1 MRPSRG
7 KAVLLVLATLLTVTA
22 NLLSPGAAHASPAVQ
37 YTNPLAA
44 QRADPHIFRHTDGY
58 YYFTATVPE
67 YDRIVL
73 RRATTVQGL
82 ATAPES
88 VIWRRHTTG
97 EMGAH
102 IWAPEI
108 HFINGRWY
116 VYFAAG
122 RADDVWRIRMYVL
135 ENAAANPLTGTW
147 TERGRITTPWD
158 TFSLDATT
166 FVTGGVRYLLWA
178 QQEPGIATNSN
189 LYLARMGANPW
200 TITGPTTRLTI
211 PTLAWET
218 RGYKVAEGPAVLQ
231 RNGRL
236 FLTYSASATDANYC
250 VGLLT
255 ASSSADPLLA
265 SSWTKSQ
272 SPVFASN
279 AATSQYG
286 PGHNSFTTSEDG
298 QSDLLVY
305 HDRNYRD
312 ISGDPLNDPNR
323 RTRVQKVY
331 WRADGTPDFG
341 IPVADGVTPV
351 RLMAYDTPGSA
362 VRHWNF
368 RARIEADVTP
378 LADSQFRIVG
388 GLAGG
393 GTVSLESANYPGYYL
408 RHRNHEAWVER
419 RDGSA
424 LFSSDASFV
433 RRGGL
438 VGSGTVSFESVNFPG
453 YYVRHRAGQVWVER
467 DDGAAVFRG
476 SASFVL
482 E

>member
-1 MRPSRG
+1 MILP
-7 KAVLLVLATLLTVTA
+7 
-22 NLLSPGAAHASPAVQ
+22 PGAAHASPAVQ
-37 YTNPLAA
+37 YTNPIAA
-44 QRADPHIFRHTDGY
+44 RRADPHVFRHTDGY
-58 YYFTATVPE
+58 YYLTATVPE

-73 RRATTVQGL
+73 RRATTIQGL
-82 ATAPES
+82 AGAPET

-108 HFINGRWY
+108 HFINGKWY

-135 ENAAANPLTGTW
+135 ESAAANPLTGAW

-166 FVTGGVRYLLWA
+166 FVAGGVRYLLWA

-189 LYLARMGANPW
+189 LYIARMGANPW
-200 TITGPTTRLTI
+200 TITGTVTRLTV

-255 ASSSADPLLA
+255 ASASADPLQA
-265 SSWTKSQ
+265 ASWTKSPN
-272 SPVFASN
+272 PVFASN

-286 PGHNSFTTSEDG
+286 PGHNSFTVSEDG
-298 QSDLLVY
+298 QSDLIVY

-351 RLMAYDTPGSA
+351 RLMSYDVAGSA
-362 VRHWNF
+362 VRHWDY
-368 RARIEADVTP
+368 RARLESNVTP
-378 LADSQFRIVG
+378 LADSQFRLVT
-388 GLAGG
+388 GLSGA
-393 GTVSLESANYPGYYL
+393 GTVSLESANFPGYYL
-408 RHRNHEAWVER
+408 RHRNHEGWVHQ

-424 LFSSDASFV
+424 LFDADASFT
-433 RRGGL
+433 RRTGL
-438 VGSGTVSFESVNFPG
+438 AGSGTVSFESINFPG
-453 YYVRHRAGQVWVER
+453 YYLRHRAGTVWVER
-467 DDGAAVFRG
+467 DDGTTAFRN
-476 SASFVL
+476 SASFIL

>member
-1 MRPSRG
+1 MNATLRRV
-7 KAVLLVLATLLTVTA
+7 AALVLATLLAVIVNVTPA
-22 NLLSPGAAHASPAVQ
+22 GASPAVQ

-44 QRADPHIFRHTDGY
+44 QRADPHIFRHSDGY

-73 RRATTVQGL
+73 RRATTIQGL
-82 ATAPES
+82 ASAPET
-88 VIWRRHTTG
+88 VIWRKHATG

-108 HFINGRWY
+108 HFINGKWY

-135 ENAAANPLTGTW
+135 ESSSANPLTGAW

-166 FVTGGVRYLLWA
+166 FVANGVRYLLWA

-189 LYLARMGANPW
+189 LYIARMGANPW
-200 TITGPTTRLTI
+200 TIIGPTTRLTV

-218 RGYKVAEGPAVLQ
+218 RGYKVAEGPSVLQ

-250 VGLLT
+250 LGLLT
-255 ASSSADPLLA
+255 ASASADPLQA
-265 SSWTKSQ
+265 SAWTKS
-272 SPVFASN
+272 SNPVFVSS

-298 QSDLLVY
+298 QSDILVY

-341 IPVADGVTPV
+341 IPVPDGATPV
-351 RLMAYDTPGSA
+351 RLMSYDTPGSA
-362 VRHWNF
+362 IRHYDY
-368 RARIEADVTP
+368 RARLEANVTP
-378 LADSQFRIVG
+378 LADSQFRIVT
-388 GLAGG
+388 GLSGT
-393 GTVSLESANYPGYYL
+393 GTVSLESTNFPGYYL

-419 RDGSA
+419 RDGTS
-424 LFSSDASFV
+424 LFNADASFH

-438 VGSGTVSFESVNFPG
+438 AGSGTVSFESVNFPG
-453 YYVRHRAGQVWVER
+453 YFVRHRGGQVWLER
-467 DDGAAVFRG
+467 SDGTSAFRD
-476 SASFVL
+476 SASFIL

>member
-1 MRPSRG
+1 MSTLRVI
-7 KAVLLVLATLLTVTA
+7 AFTLLIVIA
-22 NLLSPGAAHASPAVQ
+22 NLLSPGPAHASPAVQ

-44 QRADPHIFRHTDGY
+44 QRADPHIYRHTDGY
-58 YYFTATVPE
+58 YYFTATAPE

-73 RRATTVQGL
+73 RRATTIQGL
-82 ATAPES
+82 ASAPET
-88 VIWRRHTTG
+88 VIWRKHASG

-108 HFINGRWY
+108 HFINGKWY
-116 VYFAAG
+116 VYVAAG

-135 ENAAANPLTGTW
+135 ESSSANPLTGGW
-147 TERGRITTPWD
+147 TERSRIVTPWD

-166 FVTGGVRYLLWA
+166 FVANGVRYLLWA

-189 LYLARMGANPW
+189 LYIARMGANPW
-200 TITGPTTRLTI
+200 TITGATTRLTV

-218 RGYKVAEGPAVLQ
+218 RGYKVAEGPSVLQ

-250 VGLLT
+250 LGLLT
-255 ASSSADPLLA
+255 ASASADPLQA
-265 SSWTKSQ
+265 SSWTKNPN
-272 SPVFASN
+272 PVFASS

-298 QSDLLVY
+298 QSDILVY

-341 IPVADGVTPV
+341 IPVPDGATPV
-351 RLMAYDTPGSA
+351 RLMSYDTPGSA
-362 VRHWNF
+362 IRHYDY
-368 RARIEADVTP
+368 RARLDADVSP
-378 LADSQFRIVG
+378 LADSQFRIVT
-388 GLAGG
+388 GLSGS
-393 GTVSLESANYPGYYL
+393 GTVSLESTNFPGYFL
-408 RHRNHEAWVER
+408 RHRNHEAWVQQ
-419 RDGSA
+419 RDGTS
-424 LFSSDASFV
+424 LFNADAAFH

-438 VGSGTVSFESVNFPG
+438 AGSGTVSFESVNFPG
-453 YYVRHRAGQVWVER
+453 YFLRHRAGQVWLEQN
-467 DDGAAVFRG
+467 DGTSGFRG
-476 SASFVL
+476 SASFIV

>member
-1 MRPSRG
+1 MNATLRRV
-7 KAVLLVLATLLTVTA
+7 AALVLATLLAVIVNVTPA
-22 NLLSPGAAHASPAVQ
+22 GASPAVQ
-37 YTNPLAA
+37 YSNPLAA

-73 RRATTVQGL
+73 RRATTIQGL
-82 ATAPES
+82 ASAPET
-88 VIWRRHTTG
+88 VIWRKHATG

-108 HFINGRWY
+108 HFINGKWY

-135 ENAAANPLTGTW
+135 ESSSANPLTGAW
-147 TERGRITTPWD
+147 TERGRIATPWD

-166 FVTGGVRYLLWA
+166 FVANGVRYLLWA

-189 LYLARMGANPW
+189 LYIARMGANPW
-200 TITGPTTRLTI
+200 TITGPTTRLTV

-218 RGYKVAEGPAVLQ
+218 RGYKVAEGPSVLQ

-250 VGLLT
+250 LGLLT
-255 ASSSADPLLA
+255 ASASADPLQA
-265 SSWTKSQ
+265 SAWTKS
-272 SPVFASN
+272 SNPVFASS

-298 QSDLLVY
+298 QSDILVY

-341 IPVADGVTPV
+341 IPVPDGATPV
-351 RLMAYDTPGSA
+351 RLMSYDTPGSA
-362 VRHWNF
+362 IRHYDY
-368 RARIEADVTP
+368 RARLEANVTP
-378 LADSQFRIVG
+378 LADSQFRIVT
-388 GLAGG
+388 GLSGT
-393 GTVSLESANYPGYYL
+393 GTVSLESTNFPGYYL

-419 RDGSA
+419 RDGTS
-424 LFSSDASFV
+424 LFNADASFH

-438 VGSGTVSFESVNFPG
+438 AGSGTVSLESVNFPG
-453 YYVRHRAGQVWVER
+453 YFVRHRGGQVWLER
-467 DDGAAVFRG
+467 NDGTSAFRD
-476 SASFVL
+476 SASFIL

>member
-1 MRPSRG
+1 MNGPFRRV
-7 KAVLLVLATLLTVTA
+7 AALVLATLLAVTVNVTPA
-22 NLLSPGAAHASPAVQ
+22 GASPAVQ

-73 RRATTVQGL
+73 RRATTIQGL
-82 ATAPES
+82 ASAPET
-88 VIWRRHTTG
+88 VIWRKHATG

-108 HFINGRWY
+108 HFVNGRWY

-135 ENAAANPLTGTW
+135 ESSSANPLTGAW

-166 FVTGGVRYLLWA
+166 FVANGVRYLLWA
-178 QQEPGIATNSN
+178 QQEPGITTNSN
-189 LYLARMGANPW
+189 LYIARMGANPW
-200 TITGPTTRLTI
+200 TITGPTTRLTV

-218 RGYKVAEGPAVLQ
+218 RGYKVAEGPSVLQ

-250 VGLLT
+250 LGLLT
-255 ASSSADPLLA
+255 ASASADPLQTSA
-265 SSWTKSQ
+265 WTKSPN
-272 SPVFASN
+272 PVFTSS

-298 QSDLLVY
+298 QSDILVY

-341 IPVADGVTPV
+341 IPVPDGATPV
-351 RLMAYDTPGSA
+351 RLMSYDTPGSA
-362 VRHWNF
+362 IRHYDF
-368 RARIEADVTP
+368 RARLEANVTP
-378 LADSQFRIVG
+378 LADSQFRIVT
-388 GLAGG
+388 GLSGT
-393 GTVSLESANYPGYYL
+393 GTVSLESTNFPGYYL

-419 RDGSA
+419 RDGTS
-424 LFSSDASFV
+424 LFNADASFH

-438 VGSGTVSFESVNFPG
+438 AGSGTVSFESVNFPG
-453 YYVRHRAGQVWVER
+453 YFLRHRGGQAWLER
-467 DDGAAVFRG
+467 NDGTSAFWG
-476 SASFVL
+476 NASFIL